1 MSRYTGPITR
11 INRRFGC
18 AVFPANK
25 SFERR
30 SYLPGQH
37 GQRLRRRVTSFSLG
51 LNEKQKMRFYYGLT
65 EKQFHSFFL
74 RAKSQK
80 GITGDLLLQFLETRL
95 DSVVYSLG
103 FAKTRRSSRQ
113 FVSHGHIHV
122 NGRRVDIAS
131 YQVKAGDVIEL
142 ADRPSTQQI
151 AVRAVEDSQHRKVP
165 QWLSVVPDS
174 LRGSIV
180 RMPLRSEIQAIANE
194 QDIVEFYS
202 R

>member
-25 SFERR
+25 SFEKR

-37 GQRLRRRVTSFSLG
+37 GQRLRRKVTPFSLG
-51 LNEKQKMRFYYGLT
+51 LIEKQKMRYHYGLT
-65 EKQFHSFFL
+65 EKQFRLLFL
-74 RAKSQK
+74 NVKTQQ
-80 GITGDLLLQFLETRL
+80 GITGDLLLQCLETRL

-103 FAKTRRSSRQ
+103 FAKTRRAARQ

-131 YQVKAGDVIEL
+131 YQVSPGDEVVVADQSASRQL
-142 ADRPSTQQI
+142 AT
-151 AVRAVEDSQHRKVP
+151 RALEVSQYRDLP
-165 QWLSVVPDS
+165 QWLSVDS
-174 LRGSIV
+174 DALRGFVIRVPS
-180 RMPLRSEIQAIANE
+180 RAEINAIANE
-194 QDIVEFYS
+194 QAIVEFYS